1 MSCGRSACGVSLS
14 PMMTISEM
22 VGGGAG
28 GRVGGGAGGRLGG
41 GAGGRVGGGAGG

>member
-1 MSCGRSACGVSLS
+1 MSCGRNAGGDSLS

-22 VGGGAG
+22 VGGGGGRFGGGGG
-28 GRVGGGAGGRLGG
+28 GRVGG